1 MTQTL
6 DGALKRAEPL
16 ARLHEHAL
24 LLTRMQRLLGQLIGP
39 ALAAHS
45 RVVQWQDGLLTLHA
59 DNNALAARLRQS
71 LPTIAEGFSAQGWPV
86 SQVAVK
92 VRPRPAE
99 PQPPPVPQR
108 TLPASA
114 ATRLAQLQASL
125 PDDSPLREALA
136 RLLAEAR
143 R

>member
-6 DGALKRAEPL
+6 DGALRRAEPL

-24 LLTRMQRLLGQLIGP
+24 LLTRMQRLLGQLLGP
-39 ALAAHS
+39 AMATHS

-71 LPTIAEGFSAQGWPV
+71 LPTIADSFSAHGWPV
-86 SQVAVK
+86 TQVAVK
-92 VRPRPAE
+92 VRPRPPE
-99 PQPPPVPQR
+99 PQAPPVPQR
-108 TLPASA
+108 ALPASA
-114 ATRLAQLQASL
+114 AAGLQQLQSSL
-125 PDDSPLREALA
+125 PEDSPLRDALA